1 VTDDVVTRVLGS
13 PRYRDVDRALVAR
26 LAGEELPRAR
36 NTDDAV
42 KRVKR
47 RLHQAVGAY
56 RGGSAS
62 TTVDQLRTT
71 WSGAW
76 DEPMRRACRKAL
88 ERHASTRER
97 AGELDRFYPALWEA
111 IGGAPRSVLD
121 LACGLNPF
129 ALPFMGLAADA
140 EYRACDADGRVL
152 GEVDAFLALVGQPHR
167 TWACDLAVGAPGVEA
182 DVALLLKTVPLLDR
196 QDPHATLRLLRGIRA
211 PRIVVSFPV
220 RSLGGRGG
228 LERSYR
234 ARMEGLLGELGGRL
248 HSTAELRFNSELAF
262 VLTMV
267 PDG

>member
-196 QDPHATLRLLRGIRA
+196 QDPHATLRLLRGIRRRA
-211 PRIVVSFPV
+211 SSSPSQFG
-220 RSLGGRGG
+220 RSVAGEGSSARTEREWRGSWASSVDASTR
-228 LERSYR
+228 LRSCDSI
-234 ARMEGLLGELGGRL
+234 A
-248 HSTAELRFNSELAF
+248 SWPSC
-262 VLTMV
+262 
-267 PDG
+267 